1 MPILIAIF
9 LGIVQGVTE
18 FLPISSSGHLSIL
31 QNIWELD
38 YSEEEHLLFDVML
51 HLGTL
56 VAVCFVYRKD
66 IMEMIRGVIK
76 MFKGELDFSAFG
88 DPMIPPT
95 RQALFIVAA
104 TLPLFIALIFNG
116 AVSRLFS
123 STGFI
128 AFALIVTGTILFIS
142 DKYVT
147 PGHKTAKSITL
158 KDAVIIGLAQAC
170 AVIPGLSRSGTTIAV
185 GMTCGLTRNYAMRFS
200 LLLSI
205 PAVIGSL
212 IVSLIKAAVAGI
224 NWSLIPVYLV
234 GFLFSA
240 IVGFLAIHLLKYI
253 INKNKFGRFSYYCWA
268 VGGITL
274 ILSIII

>member
-9 LGIVQGVTE
+9 LGVVQGVTE

-31 QNIWELD
+31 QNIFKLD

-66 IMEMIRGVIK
+66 IMEMVRGIIK
-76 MFKGELDFSAFG
+76 MIHGELDFSAFG

-104 TLPLFIALIFNG
+104 TLPLFIALIFNS

-147 PGHKTAKSITL
+147 PGRKTAKSMTL

-205 PAVIGSL
+205 PAVVGSL
-212 IVSLIKAAVAGI
+212 IVSLIKAFIAGI
-224 NWSLIPVYLV
+224 NWSLIPVYLL

-253 INKNKFGRFSYYCWA
+253 INKNRFGRFSYYCWA